1 MVVWSD
7 SLALCMHM
15 HIGYDKLLAQHVD
28 MMLKICSLNNG
39 VGIEGQKVCKQGKGQ
54 KNSAYKCY

>member
-1 MVVWSD
+1 
-7 SLALCMHM
+7 MHM